1 MASYG
6 RGSFDGFDSYQ
17 TSSSSRESGGSEF
30 GKLSQKIGQ
39 NIQKITQ
46 NVTQVRRLVAQIG
59 TPQDSDEVRT
69 RVEQTIHYTNQLHKE
84 TSAYLKDLAHLP
96 PSPSSSEQRQ
106 WKMQKDRYTDEFS
119 NLLKD
124 FQIVQ
129 RDAVEKMRASMQR
142 ARAHSG
148 INQSPFQDTYEQQ
161 DDLMTTP
168 GVSFSSPGY
177 SQTREVLQ
185 MEQDVDLELL
195 REREDAIKKLEGD
208 IMDVNTIFKDLGM
221 LVHEQGE
228 VLDSIEANIDN
239 AQMTVQEGTHQL
251 SKARDYQSKSRRK
264 KCCLLI
270 VVLVILAIIGIIIAV
285 AVSQKN

>member
-17 TSSSSRESGGSEF
+17 TSSSTRDSGGSEF
-30 GKLSQKIGQ
+30 GRLSQKIGQ

-59 TPQDSDEVRT
+59 TPQDSEEVRT

-96 PSPSSSEQRQ
+96 APPSASEQRQ
-106 WKMQKDRYTDEFS
+106 WKMQKERYTDEFS

-129 RDAVEKMRASMQR
+129 RDAVEKMRASVQR

-148 INQSPFQDTYEQQ
+148 INQSPFQDTFEQQ
-161 DDLMTTP
+161 NDIMTP
-168 GVSFSSPGY
+168 PGY

-195 REREDAIKKLEGD
+195 REREDAIKKLESD

-239 AQMTVQEGTHQL
+239 AQMSVQEGTHQL
-251 SKARDYQSKSRRK
+251 SKARDYQSKARRK

-270 VVLVILAIIGIIIAV
+270 VVLVILAIIAIIIAV
-285 AVSQKN
+285 TVSQKN